1 VNRGQLSQEPERE
14 GRMNTVW
21 LVIICISVVFAAING
36 KIDGFTKAMFEAG
49 KAAVEVCLYLVA
61 IVSLWLGITKIL
73 EDSGLI
79 YKLSNFFRPAISFL
93 FKNIPEGHESIT
105 SITLN
110 LLANL
115 FGLGNAATPLGIK
128 AMEDLQTLNPEND
141 TITFEMML
149 FIVINTSSIQL
160 IPFTTIGLM
169 ASYGSHNPNI
179 IVLPTIISTVISSA
193 AAVGILFLFRKFSR
207 KDR

>member
-1 VNRGQLSQEPERE
+1 
-14 GRMNTVW
+14 MNTIW
-21 LVIICISVVFAAING
+21 LVVICISILFSILTG
-36 KIDGFTKAMFEAG
+36 RIDEFTKAMFEAG
-49 KAAVEVCLYLVA
+49 KSAVEVCLYLVG
-61 IVSLWLGITKIL
+61 IVSLWLGLTKIL

-79 YKLSNFFRPAISFL
+79 YKLSNFFGPVISFL
-93 FKNIPEGHESIT
+93 FRKVPKGHPSIT

-128 AMEDLQTLNPEND
+128 AMEDLQTLNDQPD

-160 IPFTTIGLM
+160 IPFTVIGLL
-169 ASYGSHNPNI
+169 SNFGSHNPNI
-179 IVLPTIISTVISSA
+179 VVLPTIIATLISSA
-193 AAVGILFLFRKFSR
+193 TAVGVLFLFKKLTGSV
-207 KDR
+207 K

>member
-1 VNRGQLSQEPERE
+1 
-14 GRMNTVW
+14 MNIIW
-21 LVIICISVVFAAING
+21 LLVICISILFSAVSG
-36 KIDGFTKAMFEAG
+36 RIDEFTKAMFEAG
-49 KAAVEVCLYLVA
+49 KAAVEVCIYLVG
-61 IVSLWLGITKIL
+61 ILSLWLGLTKIL

-79 YKLSNFFRPAISFL
+79 YKLSNFFGRAISLL
-93 FKNIPEGHESIT
+93 FRRIPQGHPAIT

-128 AMEDLQTLNPEND
+128 AMEELQTLNDQPD

-160 IPFTTIGLM
+160 VPFTVIGLL
-169 ASYGSHNPNI
+169 ASYGARNPNI
-179 IVLPTIISTVISSA
+179 IVLPTILATIISSA
-193 AAVGILFLFRKFSR
+193 LAVGILFLFKKLSR
-207 KDR
+207 STT

>member
-1 VNRGQLSQEPERE
+1 
-14 GRMNTVW
+14 MNTIW
-21 LVIICISVVFAAING
+21 LVVICISVLFAAVSG
-36 KIDGFTKAMFEAG
+36 RIDEFTKAMFEAG
-49 KAAVEVCLYLVA
+49 KAAVEVCLYLVG
-61 IVSLWLGITKIL
+61 IVSLWLGLTKIL

-79 YKLSNFFRPAISFL
+79 YKLSNFFGVGISLL
-93 FKNIPEGHESIT
+93 FRNIPKGHPSIT

-115 FGLGNAATPLGIK
+115 FGLGNAATPLGIR
-128 AMEDLQTLNPEND
+128 AMEDLQTLNDQPD

-160 IPFTTIGLM
+160 IPFTTIGLL

-179 IVLPTIISTVISSA
+179 IVLPTLIATAVSSA
-193 AAVGILFLFRKFSR
+193 TAVGILFLFKKLSR
-207 KDR
+207 RAG